1 MLPRSHSSFARR
13 PLRLASRCSK
23 SLGVRCASGDVMLE
37 VKGLEARV
45 ASTGEHIL
53 RGVNLTVREGEI
65 HAIMGTNGSGKSTF
79 SKVLVGH
86 PDYEVTGGTGT
97 LSACYVQPTFRLS
110 IFLAASLDSHLPSTS
125 ILGLGPTSFDA
136 CCSINCWQVQQ
147 HTEGRTCLSLSLKTE
162 LALDCSCPF
171 RVQ

>member
-1 MLPRSHSSFARR
+1 MQSCAFGHSQVLSRSHSSFARR

-23 SLGVRCASGDVMLE
+23 SSGVWCAAGDVMLE

-97 LSACYVQPTFRLS
+97 MCTTSGSVHAVAHLLTPAIRFPALTPVILFDKAHSVSAWSP
-110 IFLAASLDSHLPSTS
+110 LAFKPVTHPAT
-125 ILGLGPTSFDA
+125 
-136 CCSINCWQVQQ
+136 CQCSNIQRAKL
-147 HTEGRTCLSLSLKTE
+147 TR
-162 LALDCSCPF
+162 A
-171 RVQ
+171 

>member
-1 MLPRSHSSFARR
+1 MQSCAFGHTQVVPRSHSSFARR
-13 PLRLASRCSK
+13 PVRLANRYSK
-23 SLGVRCASGDVMLE
+23 VSGVRCAAGDVMLE

-86 PDYEVTGGTGT
+86 PDYEVTGGTGAVLT
-97 LSACYVQPTFRLS
+97 VLDSVHAVFTALSCPTSYVKGPSPVTGSLPPCCLSAC
-110 IFLAASLDSHLPSTS
+110 
-125 ILGLGPTSFDA
+125 
-136 CCSINCWQVQQ
+136 C
-147 HTEGRTCLSLSLKTE
+147 
-162 LALDCSCPF
+162 
-171 RVQ
+171 

>member
-1 MLPRSHSSFARR
+1 MMQSCAFGHSQVLPRSHSSFARR
-13 PLRLASRCSK
+13 PLRLTNRCSK
-23 SLGVRCASGDVMLE
+23 ALGVRCAAGDVMLE

-97 LSACYVQPTFRLS
+97 SYTTPTTVRKLWPDCQICVKLALSLTPTLV
-110 IFLAASLDSHLPSTS
+110 TS
-125 ILGLGPTSFDA
+125 SFDSVKSVTHPAA
-136 CCSINCWQVQQ
+136 CQCSNIQRARL
-147 HTEGRTCLSLSLKTE
+147 TG
-162 LALDCSCPF
+162 A
-171 RVQ
+171 

>member
-1 MLPRSHSSFARR
+1 
-13 PLRLASRCSK
+13 
-23 SLGVRCASGDVMLE
+23 MLE

-97 LSACYVQPTFRLS
+97 VCSTPGVRLWPNCLPLLSS
-110 IFLAASLDSHLPSTS
+110 
-125 ILGLGPTSFDA
+125 
-136 CCSINCWQVQQ
+136 
-147 HTEGRTCLSLSLKTE
+147 
-162 LALDCSCPF
+162 
-171 RVQ
+171 

>member
-1 MLPRSHSSFARR
+1 
-13 PLRLASRCSK
+13 
-23 SLGVRCASGDVMLE
+23 MLE

-97 LSACYVQPTFRLS
+97 TCAQCMLCP
-110 IFLAASLDSHLPSTS
+110 
-125 ILGLGPTSFDA
+125 
-136 CCSINCWQVQQ
+136 
-147 HTEGRTCLSLSLKTE
+147 TCLDLLSG
-162 LALDCSCPF
+162 
-171 RVQ
+171 

>member
-1 MLPRSHSSFARR
+1 MQSCAFGHPQVLPRSHSSFARR

-97 LSACYVQPTFRLS
+97 LNPCYVQLAQTRFQASYIPYSTPCFL
-110 IFLAASLDSHLPSTS
+110 ICQPHPFCAWALLVLTLAAHSTAGECS
-125 ILGLGPTSFDA
+125 NIQREGL
-136 CCSINCWQVQQ
+136 V
-147 HTEGRTCLSLSLKTE
+147 
-162 LALDCSCPF
+162 
-171 RVQ
+171 

>member
-1 MLPRSHSSFARR
+1 MQSCAFGHTQILPRMHSSFARR
-13 PLRLASRCSK
+13 PLRLASRCTPSV
-23 SLGVRCASGDVMLE
+23 GVRCATGDVMLE

-86 PDYEVTGGTGT
+86 PEYEVTGGTGMT
-97 LSACYVQPTFRLS
+97 SKPPEHNAQNCKCAILHIPFCNIAH
-110 IFLAASLDSHLPSTS
+110 SLCC
-125 ILGLGPTSFDA
+125 ILTPIGS
-136 CCSINCWQVQQ
+136 SQVPVFMP
-147 HTEGRTCLSLSLKTE
+147 LLFYSS
-162 LALDCSCPF
+162 
-171 RVQ
+171 